1 MKKQIITV
9 AVFAAC
15 LALWAAVWPQ
25 KQPDEETPALPTPAA
40 VIATQP
46 EIPEIAEMEEVIS
59 ARGRKDG
66 SNTAGT
72 GRGS

>member
-25 KQPDEETPALPTPAA
+25 KQPAEETPALPR
-40 VIATQP
+40 QP
-46 EIPEIAEMEEVIS
+46 L
-59 ARGRKDG
+59 
-66 SNTAGT
+66 
-72 GRGS
+72 